1 MPCPQCAQLASTN
14 DQFCPACG
22 APRATALD
30 LAAEERKLVT
40 VVFCDLVDST
50 ALSGA
55 LDPETLRE
63 VILRYFERMH
73 RQIEAHGGTLEK
85 FIGDAVMAVFGVPVI
100 REDDAH
106 RALAAALAMLEDLE
120 DLNTELDATLG
131 VRLDVRIGVNTGQVV
146 AGSDASARQALISG
160 ETVNIAARLQ
170 TRAAPGQVLIGPQ
183 TLRAAGPAAQVDEVG
198 PLQLKGKVEP
208 VTAYRLV
215 GLDEDDPELLRRFD
229 VPLVGRES
237 ELDALDAAL
246 ARVAGGG
253 GAELL
258 LVVGE
263 AGIGK
268 TRLVREWRE
277 RSARHTARSGTGR
290 CRSFGEQGVLAPL
303 SEAVRTLLD
312 EPGAAAP
319 AEALTR
325 LADAVSEPTATTTT
339 GTGLTTPRP
348 LDRSLAQ
355 LAAILRGRTVE
366 RPAVLVLDDCQWAGP
381 VLLDAAERLIAALGP
396 APVLLLCLSRPELL
410 SARPELPILPVGGLS
425 WDESALLAAQLTE
438 LSAHQDAVPTRLLE
452 RAEGNPLHLEE
463 LLAAL
468 TEADGLNGPTLPD
481 ELPPTGRALLSAQID
496 GLERD
501 ERTTLDLAAV
511 LGRVFTAA
519 ELAELAHGGTDQDAF
534 ADPEDDVFTG
544 PIDGLPST
552 PPGTGDTT
560 PPRLHAALARLADR
574 RLIEPTDGI
583 TPPRSTTTDSTT
595 PPRSPEPPTTGYRF
609 SSGLVQESVYQS
621 MSKRARAERHERA
634 ADLPAVR
641 AAGDAAVGGHLER
654 AHRYRLELG
663 LLDARTD
670 TLRTRAA
677 AALGAAGARALAG
690 AELLKAADLLERSV
704 RLHYPNERTAGP
716 VLRRLGETRLALGRA
731 DEALPV
737 LAQVREAAADPL
749 DAAHARLA
757 LAARGLPP
765 GPEQPAATAR
775 AVLPLFTDS
784 GDALGLAR
792 ARLRLA
798 EEHLLAGRHTEAER
812 LLDQALD
819 EVSCTDAEL
828 DRAAI
833 LAALAASLL
842 AGPEPAAGATFR
854 LRALLAEHGS
864 GRRTV
869 RVALNGPLAVLL
881 ALRDRPDEA
890 ELLLAEANGLAGELS
905 LAEAMVSLPALT
917 AQAAAATGLTAHALD
932 LLADAAEIA
941 RRQGSAAPLPRLA
954 LTTARVLLDTDR
966 PAQAARHL
974 DGVDAAAALPPVLAV
989 ELDALRGRLAAAR
1002 GESEPALELTE
1013 RALRAA
1019 GATESVLLQ
1028 ALTALDRAH
1037 ALLLL
1042 DRPAEAAV
1050 AAATARDRFAAKG
1063 HLPGV
1068 RRAERLGGGR

>member
-1 MPCPQCAQLASTN
+1 MPCPLCAQLASTN

-22 APRATALD
+22 TPRAAALD

-170 TRAAPGQVLIGPQ
+170 TQAAPGQVLIGPQ
-183 TLRAAGPAAQVDEVG
+183 TLRAAGPAAQVHEVG
-198 PLQLKGKVEP
+198 PLRLKGKAEP

-229 VPLVGRES
+229 VPLVGRER
-237 ELDALDAAL
+237 ELAQLDAAL
-246 ARVAGGG
+246 VRVAGGQ

-268 TRLVREWRE
+268 TRLVREWQE
-277 RSARHTARSGTGR
+277 RTGRHTARCGTGR
-290 CRSFGEQGVLAPL
+290 CRSYGEQGVLTPL
-303 SEAVRTLLD
+303 AEAVGALLGG
-312 EPGAAAP
+312 PGAPAP
-319 AEALTR
+319 AEALDR
-325 LADAVSEPTATTTT
+325 LAQATAPGVSAEQS
-339 GTGLTTPRP
+339 
-348 LDRSLAQ
+348 LDR

-381 VLLDAAERLIAALGP
+381 VLLDAVERLVAALGQ
-396 APVLLLCLSRPELL
+396 APVLLLCL
-410 SARPELPILPVGGLS
+410 ARPELPASRPELPALPVGGLS

-468 TEADGLNGPTLPD
+468 TEADGPALAD
-481 ELPPTGRALLSAQID
+481 ELPPTGRALLSARID
-496 GLERD
+496 DLERD

-511 LGRVFTAA
+511 LGRAFTAA
-519 ELAELAHGGTDQDAF
+519 ELAQLAHGGADQDAF

-544 PIDGLPST
+544 PFDGLPGL
-552 PPGTGDTT
+552 PAGDDT
-560 PPRLHAALARLADR
+560 PPRLHAALARLTER
-574 RLIEPTDGI
+574 RLVEAAGT
-583 TPPRSTTTDSTT
+583 SF
-595 PPRSPEPPTTGYRF
+595 RF

-670 TLRTRAA
+670 ALRTRAA
-677 AALGAAGARALAG
+677 AALGVAGAHALAH
-690 AELLKAADLLERSV
+690 ADLPAATDLLERAV

-716 VLRRLGETRLALGRA
+716 ALRRLGEARLALGRA

-737 LAQVREAAADPL
+737 LAQVRDSAADPL

-775 AVLPLFTDS
+775 AVLPLFIDLR
-784 GDALGLAR
+784 DDLGQAR
-792 ARLRLA
+792 AGLRLA
-798 EEHLLAGRHTEAER
+798 EEHLLAGRHAEAER
-812 LLDQALD
+812 LLDDALD
-819 EVSCTDAEL
+819 HAARTDAEL
-828 DRAAI
+828 DRAAV

-842 AGPEPAAGATFR
+842 AGPEPVPNAVFR
-854 LRALLAEHGS
+854 LRALLAGHGA
-864 GRRTV
+864 GHRTV

-881 ALRDRPDEA
+881 ALRDRPGEA

-905 LAEAMVSLPALT
+905 LADAMISLPALT
-917 AQAAAATGLTAHALD
+917 AQAAAATGQTAQALD
-932 LLADAAEIA
+932 LLADAAEVA
-941 RRQGSAAPLPRLA
+941 RRLGNSAPLPRLA
-954 LTTARVLLDTDR
+954 LTTARALLDADR
-966 PAQAARHL
+966 PGPAARHL
-974 DGVDAAAALPPVLAV
+974 DGVDAAAALPPVLAI
-989 ELDALRGRLAAAR
+989 ELDALRGRLAASR
-1002 GESEPALELTE
+1002 GEADPALELT
-1013 RALRAA
+1013 AAAARAA
-1019 GATESVLLQ
+1019 EATESLLLQ

-1042 DRPAEAAV
+1042 DRRAEAAV

-1068 RRAERLGGGR
+1068 RRAERLGDAR

>member
-14 DQFCPACG
+14 DHFCPACG
-22 APRATALD
+22 TPRATALD
-30 LAAEERKLVT
+30 LAAEAHKLVT

-229 VPLVGRES
+229 VPLVGRDR
-237 ELDALDAAL
+237 ELDGLDAAL

-303 SEAVRTLLD
+303 AEAVRALLD
-312 EPGAAAP
+312 EPGATAP
-319 AEALTR
+319 AEALAR
-325 LADAVSEPTATTTT
+325 LADAVSAADPGAPTDPTDPGAP
-339 GTGLTTPRP
+339 TTPERG
-348 LDRSLAQ
+348 LDRALEQ

-381 VLLDAAERLIAALGP
+381 VLLDAAERLIALLGP
-396 APVLLLCLSRPELL
+396 APVLLLCLARPELL
-410 SARPELPILPVGGLS
+410 SARPELPQLPVGGLS

-438 LSAHQDAVPTRLLE
+438 LSAHQDTVPTRLLE

-468 TEADGLNGPTLPD
+468 TAADGPDGPALAD

-511 LGRVFTAA
+511 LGRAFTAA

-544 PIDGLPST
+544 PIDGLPGT
-552 PPGTGDTT
+552 PPGTGDDT

-574 RLIEPTDGI
+574 RLVEPTGLGRGGD
-583 TPPRSTTTDSTT
+583 
-595 PPRSPEPPTTGYRF
+595 GYRF

-641 AAGDAAVGGHLER
+641 TAGDAAVGGHLER

-677 AALGAAGARALAG
+677 AALGSAGADALAG

-704 RLHYPNERTAGP
+704 RLHYPSERTAGP

-737 LAQVREAAADPL
+737 LAQVRDAAADPL

-775 AVLPLFTDS
+775 AVLPLFTDG
-784 GDALGLAR
+784 GDPLGRAR
-792 ARLRLA
+792 ALLRLA
-798 EEHLLAGRHTEAER
+798 EEHLLAGRHTQAEL
-812 LLDQALD
+812 LLDQALG
-819 EVSCTDAEL
+819 EVSRTDAEL
-828 DRAAI
+828 DRAAV
-833 LAALAASLL
+833 LSALASSLL
-842 AGPEPAAGATFR
+842 AGPEPAPAATFR
-854 LRALLAEHGS
+854 LRALLAEHGD
-864 GRRTV
+864 GRRAV

-890 ELLLAEANGLAGELS
+890 ELLLTEANGLAGELS
-905 LAEAMVSLPALT
+905 LAEATVSLPALT

-932 LLADAAEIA
+932 LLADAAETA

-966 PAQAARHL
+966 PAQAAGHL

-1002 GESEPALELTE
+1002 GESGPALELTGS
-1013 RALRAA
+1013 ALRAA
-1019 GATESVLLQ
+1019 AATESVLLQ

>member
-1 MPCPQCAQLASTN
+1 MPCPQCAQLAFTN
-14 DQFCPACG
+14 DQFCPSCG
-22 APRATALD
+22 TPRAAALD

-170 TRAAPGQVLIGPQ
+170 THAAPGQVLIGPQ
-183 TLRAAGPAAQVDEVG
+183 TLRAAGPAAQVHEVG
-198 PLQLKGKVEP
+198 PLQLKGKAEP

-229 VPLVGRES
+229 VPLVGRDR
-237 ELDALDAAL
+237 ELAQLDAAL
-246 ARVAGGG
+246 TRVAAGL

-258 LVVGE
+258 LVAGE
-263 AGIGK
+263 PGIGK
-268 TRLVREWRE
+268 TRLVREWQE
-277 RSARHTARSGTGR
+277 RTARHAARCGTGR
-290 CRSFGEQGVLAPL
+290 CRSYGEQGALAPL
-303 SEAVRTLLD
+303 AEAVRTLLGD
-312 EPGAAAP
+312 SAAAAP
-319 AEALTR
+319 AEALARLDEATTPGLGVAQTCER
-325 LADAVSEPTATTTT
+325 LA
-339 GTGLTTPRP
+339 G
-348 LDRSLAQ
+348 
-355 LAAILRGRTVE
+355 ILRGRAVE
-366 RPAVLVLDDCQWAGP
+366 RPVVLVLDDCQWAGP
-381 VLLDAAERLIAALGP
+381 ALLDAAERLVAALGA
-396 APVLLLCLSRPELL
+396 APVLLLCL
-410 SARPELPILPVGGLS
+410 ARPELPAARPELPTLPLGGLS

-438 LSAHQDAVPTRLLE
+438 LSAHQDTVPTRLLE

-468 TEADGLNGPTLPD
+468 TESDGPALAD
-481 ELPPTGRALLSAQID
+481 ELPPTGRALLSARID
-496 GLERD
+496 DLERD

-511 LGRVFTAA
+511 LGRAFTAA
-519 ELAELAHGGTDQDAF
+519 ELAELAAGGADQDAF

-544 PIDGLPST
+544 PIDGLPGD
-552 PPGTGDTT
+552 PPAEGDRT
-560 PPRLHAALARLADR
+560 PPRLHAALAHLAER
-574 RLIEPTDGI
+574 RLIEPVG
-583 TPPRSTTTDSTT
+583 
-595 PPRSPEPPTTGYRF
+595 TGYRF

-634 ADLPAVR
+634 AELPAVR
-641 AAGDAAVGGHLER
+641 AAGDATVGGHLER

-677 AALGAAGARALAG
+677 AALGAAGDRTLGRADLP
-690 AELLKAADLLERSV
+690 AAVDLLERAV

-716 VLRRLGETRLALGRA
+716 ALRRLGEARLALGRA

-737 LAQVREAAADPL
+737 LAQVRDAAADPL

-775 AVLPLFTDS
+775 AVLPLFTDA
-784 GDALGLAR
+784 GDALGQAR
-792 ARLRLA
+792 AHLRLA

-812 LLDQALD
+812 LLDEALGHAAR
-819 EVSCTDAEL
+819 TDAEL
-828 DRAAI
+828 DRAAV

-842 AGPEPAAGATFR
+842 AGPTPVPNAVFR
-854 LRALLAEHGS
+854 LRALLTEHGA

-869 RVALNGPLAVLL
+869 RVAMNGPLAVLL
-881 ALRDRPDEA
+881 ALRDRPGEA

-905 LAEAMVSLPALT
+905 LADAMVSLPALT
-917 AQAAAATGLTAHALD
+917 AQAAAATGQTAQALD

-941 RRQGSAAPLPRLA
+941 RRLGAAAPLPRLA

-974 DGVDAAAALPPVLAV
+974 DGVDGLGALPPVLAI
-989 ELDALRGRLAAAR
+989 ELDALRGRLAATA
-1002 GESEPALELTE
+1002 GESGPALELTE
-1013 RALRAA
+1013 TAAHAA
-1019 GATESVLLQ
+1019 GETESLLLQ

-1068 RRAERLGGGR
+1068 RRAERLGGTR

>member
-1 MPCPQCAQLASTN
+1 MPCPLCAQLANTN

-22 APRATALD
+22 TSRAAALD

-120 DLNTELDATLG
+120 DLNAELDATLG

-198 PLQLKGKVEP
+198 PLQLKGKAEP

-229 VPLVGRES
+229 VPLVGRER
-237 ELDALDAAL
+237 ELEALDAAL

-277 RSARHTARSGTGR
+277 RSARLTARCGTGR
-290 CRSFGEQGVLAPL
+290 CRSFGEQGVPAPL
-303 SEAVRTLLD
+303 AEAVRTLLD
-312 EPGAAAP
+312 EPGAPAP
-319 AEALTR
+319 AEALAR
-325 LADAVSEPTATTTT
+325 LAEATDTTTDT
-339 GTGLTTPRP
+339 MSDATSDEAHN
-348 LDRSLAQ
+348 LDRSLDQ

-381 VLLDAAERLIAALGP
+381 ALLDAAERLVAALGP

-410 SARPELPILPVGGLS
+410 ASRPELLSPRPKSATLPVGGLS

-438 LSAHQDAVPTRLLE
+438 LSAHQDTVPTRLLE

-468 TEADGLNGPTLPD
+468 TEADGPGDAALAD
-481 ELPPTGRALLSAQID
+481 ELPPTGRALLSARID

-511 LGRVFTAA
+511 LGRAFTAA
-519 ELAELAHGGTDQDAF
+519 ELAQLAHGGTDQDAF

-544 PIDGLPST
+544 PIDGLPAA
-552 PPGTGDTT
+552 PPADGDDT
-560 PPRLHAALARLADR
+560 PPRLHAALARLAER
-574 RLIEPTDGI
+574 RLVEPAG
-583 TPPRSTTTDSTT
+583 
-595 PPRSPEPPTTGYRF
+595 TGYRF

-641 AAGDAAVGGHLER
+641 ATGAAAVGGHLER

-677 AALGAAGARALAG
+677 AALGAAGAAALAC
-690 AELLKAADLLERSV
+690 ADLAAADDLLERAA
-704 RLHYPNERTAGP
+704 RLHYPNERAAGP

-731 DEALPV
+731 EEALPV
-737 LAQVREAAADPL
+737 LAQVRDSAADPL

-775 AVLPLFTDS
+775 AVLPLFTDA
-784 GDALGLAR
+784 GDALGQAR

-798 EEHLLAGRHTEAER
+798 EEHLLAGRHTEADR
-812 LLDQALD
+812 LLDQALG
-819 EVSCTDAEL
+819 EVSRTDAEL
-828 DRAAI
+828 DRAAV
-833 LAALAASLL
+833 LSALAASLL
-842 AGPEPAAGATFR
+842 AGPEPAPAATFR
-854 LRALLAEHGS
+854 LRALLAEHGA

-905 LAEAMVSLPALT
+905 LAEAMVSLPTLT
-917 AQAAAATGLTAHALD
+917 AQAAAAAGLSGHALD

-954 LTTARVLLDTDR
+954 LTTARVLLDSDR
-966 PAQAARHL
+966 PEPAARHL

-1002 GESEPALELTE
+1002 GESAPALELTGS
-1013 RALRAA
+1013 ALRAA
-1019 GATESVLLQ
+1019 EATESVLLQ

>member
-1 MPCPQCAQLASTN
+1 MPCPLCAQLASTN
-14 DQFCPACG
+14 DQFCPSCG
-22 APRATALD
+22 TSRAAALD

-170 TRAAPGQVLIGPQ
+170 TQAAPGQVLIGPQ
-183 TLRAAGPAAQVDEVG
+183 TLRAAGPAAQVHEVG
-198 PLQLKGKVEP
+198 PLRLKGKTEP

-229 VPLVGRES
+229 VPLVGRER
-237 ELDALDAAL
+237 ELAQLDAAL
-246 ARVAGGG
+246 ARTAGGH

-268 TRLVREWRE
+268 TRLVREWQE
-277 RSARHTARSGTGR
+277 RVGRHSARCGTGR
-290 CRSFGEQGVLAPL
+290 CRSYGEQGVLAPL
-303 SEAVRTLLD
+303 
-312 EPGAAAP
+312 
-319 AEALTR
+319 
-325 LADAVSEPTATTTT
+325 ADAVRALLGDRGATAPVEALARLDAATAP
-339 GTGLTTPRP
+339 GVGAEES
-348 LDRSLAQ
+348 LDR

-381 VLLDAAERLIAALGP
+381 VLLDAAERLVAALGP
-396 APVLLLCLSRPELL
+396 APVLLLCLTRPELPASRPELP
-410 SARPELPILPVGGLS
+410 ALPVGGLS

-468 TEADGLNGPTLPD
+468 TEADGPTLAD
-481 ELPPTGRALLSAQID
+481 ELPPTGRALLSARID
-496 GLERD
+496 DLERD
-501 ERTTLDLAAV
+501 ERTTLDLSAV
-511 LGRVFTAA
+511 LGRAFTAA
-519 ELAELAHGGTDQDAF
+519 ELAELAHGGADQDVF

-544 PIDGLPST
+544 PIDGLPGL
-552 PPGTGDTT
+552 PETGDAT
-560 PPRLHAALARLADR
+560 PPRLHAALARLAER
-574 RLIEPTDGI
+574 RLVEPAGT
-583 TPPRSTTTDSTT
+583 SF
-595 PPRSPEPPTTGYRF
+595 RF

-641 AAGDAAVGGHLER
+641 AAGAAAVGGHLER

-670 TLRTRAA
+670 SLRTRAA
-677 AALGAAGARALAG
+677 AALGLAG
-690 AELLKAADLLERSV
+690 AQALGHADLPAATDLLERAV

-716 VLRRLGETRLALGRA
+716 TLRRLGEARLALGRA
-731 DEALPV
+731 EEALPV
-737 LAQVREAAADPL
+737 LAQVRDSAADPL

-775 AVLPLFTDS
+775 AVLPLFTDL
-784 GDALGLAR
+784 GDDLGQAR

-812 LLDQALD
+812 LLDDALGHAAR
-819 EVSCTDAEL
+819 TDAEL
-828 DRAAI
+828 DRAAV

-842 AGPEPAAGATFR
+842 AGPEPVPNAVFR
-854 LRALLAEHGS
+854 LRALLAGHGA
-864 GRRTV
+864 GHRTV

-881 ALRDRPDEA
+881 ALRDRPGEA

-905 LAEAMVSLPALT
+905 LADAMISLPALT
-917 AQAAAATGLTAHALD
+917 AQAAAATGQTGQALD
-932 LLADAAEIA
+932 LLADAAEVA
-941 RRQGSAAPLPRLA
+941 RRLGAAAPLPRLA

-966 PAQAARHL
+966 PGPAARHL
-974 DGVDAAAALPPVLAV
+974 DGVDAAAALPPVLAI
-989 ELDALRGRLAAAR
+989 ELDALRGRLAAAG
-1002 GESEPALELTE
+1002 GEAEPALELTGS
-1013 RALRAA
+1013 AVRAA
-1019 GATESVLLQ
+1019 EATESLLLQ

-1068 RRAERLGGGR
+1068 RRAERLGGTR

>member
-1 MPCPQCAQLASTN
+1 MPCPLCAQLVATN
-14 DQFCPACG
+14 DQFCPSCG
-22 APRATALD
+22 TPRAAALD

-198 PLQLKGKVEP
+198 PLQLKGKAEP

-229 VPLVGRES
+229 VPLVGRER
-237 ELDALDAAL
+237 ELAELDAAL
-246 ARVAGGG
+246 ARVAGGS

-263 AGIGK
+263 PGIGK

-277 RSARHTARSGTGR
+277 RVGRRTARCGTAR

-303 SEAVRTLLD
+303 AEAVRTLLD
-312 EPGAAAP
+312 EPEGAAP
-319 AEALTR
+319 AEALAR
-325 LADAVSEPTATTTT
+325 LDEATAP
-339 GTGLTTPRP
+339 GVGAGQ
-348 LDRSLAQ
+348 SLEL

-381 VLLDAAERLIAALGP
+381 ALLDAAERLTEALGT
-396 APVLLLCLSRPELL
+396 APVLLLCL
-410 SARPELPILPVGGLS
+410 ARPELPAARPELPALPVGGLS

-438 LSAHQDAVPTRLLE
+438 LSAHQDTVPSRLLE

-468 TEADGLNGPTLPD
+468 TEAEGPAHD

-501 ERTTLDLAAV
+501 ERATLDLAAV
-511 LGRVFTAA
+511 LGRAFTAA
-519 ELAELAHGGTDQDAF
+519 ELAELAHGGSDQDTF

-544 PIDGLPST
+544 PIDGLPAGPAADGES
-552 PPGTGDTT
+552 T
-560 PPRLHAALARLADR
+560 PPRLHAALARLAER
-574 RLIEPTDGI
+574 RLVEPTG
-583 TPPRSTTTDSTT
+583 P
-595 PPRSPEPPTTGYRF
+595 GYRF

-641 AAGDAAVGGHLER
+641 SAGDGAVGGHLER

-677 AALGAAGARALAG
+677 AALGAAGAGALAR
-690 AELLKAADLLERSV
+690 ADLPAAVDLLERAV
-704 RLHYPNERTAGP
+704 RLHYPNERAAGP
-716 VLRRLGETRLALGRA
+716 VLRRLGEARLAVGRA

-737 LAQVREAAADPL
+737 LAQVRDAAADPL

-757 LAARGLPP
+757 LASRGLPP
-765 GPEQPAATAR
+765 GQDQPAATAR
-775 AVLPLFTDS
+775 AVLPLFTDT
-784 GDALGLAR
+784 GDDLGQAR

-798 EEHLLAGRHTEAER
+798 EERLLAGRHAEAEQ
-812 LLDQALD
+812 LLEQALD
-819 EVSCTDAEL
+819 HVSRTDAEL
-828 DRAAI
+828 DRAAV

-842 AGPEPAAGATFR
+842 AGPEPVPNATFR
-854 LRALLAEHGS
+854 LRALLAEHGT

-881 ALRDRPDEA
+881 ALRDRPEEA

-905 LAEAMVSLPALT
+905 LAEAMVALPALT
-917 AQAAAATGLTAHALD
+917 AQAAAATGQSGQALD

-941 RRQGSAAPLPRLA
+941 RHQGTAAPLPRLA

-974 DGVDAAAALPPVLAV
+974 DGADAVASLPPVLAV

-1002 GESEPALELTE
+1002 GEALPALDLTAA
-1013 RALRAA
+1013 ALDAA
-1019 GATESVLLQ
+1019 EATESLLLR

-1050 AAATARDRFAAKG
+1050 AATLARDHFAAKG

-1068 RRAERLGGGR
+1068 RRAERLGGTR

>member
-1 MPCPQCAQLASTN
+1 MPCPLCAQLVATN

-22 APRATALD
+22 TPRAAALD

-73 RQIEAHGGTLEK
+73 RRIEAHGGTLEK

-170 TRAAPGQVLIGPQ
+170 TQAAPGQVLIGAQ

-198 PLQLKGKVEP
+198 PLRLKGKAEP

-229 VPLVGRES
+229 VPLVGRER
-237 ELDALDAAL
+237 ELAGLDAAL
-246 ARVAGGG
+246 ARVAGGS

-258 LVVGE
+258 LVAGE

-268 TRLVREWRE
+268 TRLVRDWRE
-277 RSARHTARSGTGR
+277 RVGRRTARCGTAR

-303 SEAVRTLLD
+303 AEAVRTLLD
-312 EPGAAAP
+312 EPEGAAP
-319 AEALTR
+319 AEALAR
-325 LADAVSEPTATTTT
+325 LAEATAPGI
-339 GTGLTTPRP
+339 GTG
-348 LDRSLAQ
+348 RSLEL

-366 RPAVLVLDDCQWAGP
+366 RPAVLVLDDCQWAGAA
-381 VLLDAAERLIAALGP
+381 LLDAAERLIGALGA
-396 APVLLLCLSRPELL
+396 APVLLLCLGRPELRA
-410 SARPELPILPVGGLS
+410 ARPELATLPVGGLS

-438 LSAHQDAVPTRLLE
+438 LSAHQDTVPARLLE

-468 TEADGLNGPTLPD
+468 TEADGPAPAD
-481 ELPPTGRALLSAQID
+481 ELPPAGRALLSARID

-501 ERTTLDLAAV
+501 ERATLDLAAV
-511 LGRVFTAA
+511 LGRAFTAA
-519 ELAELAHGGTDQDAF
+519 ALAGLAHGGADQDAF

-544 PIDGLPST
+544 PIDGLPAG
-552 PPGTGDTT
+552 PDAADDT
-560 PPRLHAALARLADR
+560 PPRLHAALARLAER
-574 RLIEPTDGI
+574 HLVEPAGA
-583 TPPRSTTTDSTT
+583 
-595 PPRSPEPPTTGYRF
+595 GYRF

-641 AAGDAAVGGHLER
+641 ATGDAAVGGHLER

-670 TLRTRAA
+670 TLRSRAA
-677 AALGAAGARALAG
+677 TALGAAGAGALAR
-690 AELLKAADLLERSV
+690 AELAPAVDLLERAV
-704 RLHYPNERTAGP
+704 RLHYPNERAAGP
-716 VLRRLGETRLALGRA
+716 TLRRLGEARLALGRA

-737 LAQVREAAADPL
+737 LAQVRDSAADPL

-765 GPEQPAATAR
+765 GQDQPAATAR
-775 AVLPLFTDS
+775 AVLPLFADT
-784 GDALGLAR
+784 GDDLGQAR

-819 EVSCTDAEL
+819 QVSRTDAEL
-828 DRAAI
+828 DRAAV

-842 AGPEPAAGATFR
+842 AGPEPVPNATFR
-854 LRALLAEHGS
+854 LRALLAEHGP
-864 GRRTV
+864 GRRAV

-905 LAEAMVSLPALT
+905 LAEAMVALPALT
-917 AQAAAATGLTAHALD
+917 AQAAAATGQTGQALD
-932 LLADAAEIA
+932 LLADAAGIA
-941 RRQGSAAPLPRLA
+941 RHQGSAAPLPRLA

-966 PAQAARHL
+966 PAPAARHL
-974 DGVDAAAALPPVLAV
+974 DGVDAGVVLPPVLAV

-1002 GESEPALELTE
+1002 GESAPALDLT
-1013 RALRAA
+1013 AA
-1019 GATESVLLQ
+1019 AQSAAEATESLLLQ

-1042 DRPAEAAV
+1042 GRPAEAAV

-1068 RRAERLGGGR
+1068 RRAARLGGTR

>member
-1 MPCPQCAQLASTN
+1 MPCPLCAQPAATT
-14 DQFCPACG
+14 DQFCPSCG
-22 APRATALD
+22 TSRTAALD
-30 LAAEERKLVT
+30 PAAEERKLVT

-50 ALSGA
+50 ALAAA

-73 RQIEAHGGTLEK
+73 HRIEAHGGTLEK

-198 PLQLKGKVEP
+198 PLRLKGKAEP

-229 VPLVGRES
+229 VPLVGRER
-237 ELDALDAAL
+237 ELAALDAAL
-246 ARVAGGG
+246 ARVAGGS

-258 LVVGE
+258 LVAGE

-268 TRLVREWRE
+268 TRLVRDWRE
-277 RSARHTARSGTGR
+277 RVGRRSARCGTAR

-303 SEAVRTLLD
+303 AEAVRTLLD
-312 EPGAAAP
+312 EPEGAAP
-319 AEALTR
+319 AEALAR
-325 LADAVSEPTATTTT
+325 LDEATAPGLDA
-339 GTGLTTPRP
+339 G
-348 LDRSLAQ
+348 RSLEL
-355 LAAILRGRTVE
+355 LAAILRGRTME

-381 VLLDAAERLIAALGP
+381 ALLDATERLAEALGT
-396 APVLLLCLSRPELL
+396 APVLLLCLARPELRA
-410 SARPELPILPVGGLS
+410 ARPELPTLPVGGLS

-438 LSAHQDAVPTRLLE
+438 LSAHQDAVPTRLLQ

-468 TEADGLNGPTLPD
+468 TEAEGPAPAD
-481 ELPPTGRALLSAQID
+481 ELPPAGRALLSAQID

-501 ERTTLDLAAV
+501 ERATLDLAAV
-511 LGRVFTAA
+511 LGRAFTPA
-519 ELAELAHGGTDQDAF
+519 ELAELAHGGSDQDAF
-534 ADPEDDVFTG
+534 AEPEDDVFTG
-544 PIDGLPST
+544 PIDGLPT
-552 PPGTGDTT
+552 GPPAAGDDA
-560 PPRLHAALARLADR
+560 PPRLHAALARLAER
-574 RLIEPTDGI
+574 RLVEPTG
-583 TPPRSTTTDSTT
+583 
-595 PPRSPEPPTTGYRF
+595 TGYRF
-609 SSGLVQESVYQS
+609 GSGLVQESVYQS

-634 ADLPAVR
+634 AELPAVR
-641 AAGDAAVGGHLER
+641 SAGPAVVGGHLER

-677 AALGAAGARALAG
+677 AALGAAGADALAG
-690 AELLKAADLLERSV
+690 ADLPAAADLLERAV
-704 RLHYPNERTAGP
+704 RLHYPNERGTGP
-716 VLRRLGETRLALGRA
+716 VLRRLGEARLALGRA

-737 LAQVREAAADPL
+737 LVQVRDAAADPL

-765 GPEQPAATAR
+765 GRDQPAATAR
-775 AVLPLFTDS
+775 AVLPLFADT
-784 GDALGLAR
+784 GDDLGRAR
-792 ARLRLA
+792 ALLRLA
-798 EEHLLAGRHTEAER
+798 EEHLLAGRHTEADQ

-819 EVSCTDAEL
+819 RVSRTDAEL
-828 DRAAI
+828 DRAAV

-842 AGPEPAAGATFR
+842 AGPEPVPHATFR
-854 LRALLAEHGS
+854 LRALLAEHGT
-864 GRRTV
+864 GRRTA

-881 ALRDRPDEA
+881 ALRDRPEEA

-905 LAEAMVSLPALT
+905 LAEAMVALPALT
-917 AQAAAATGLTAHALD
+917 AQAAAATGRFDQALD

-941 RRQGSAAPLPRLA
+941 RHQGAAAPLPRLA

-966 PAQAARHL
+966 PARAAQHL
-974 DGVDAAAALPPVLAV
+974 DGADAAAALPPVLAI

-1002 GESEPALELTE
+1002 GEARPALELTAA
-1013 RALRAA
+1013 ALGAA
-1019 GATESVLLQ
+1019 EATESLLLQ

-1042 DRPAEAAV
+1042 DRPAEAAE
-1050 AAATARDRFAAKG
+1050 AAATARGRFAAKG

-1068 RRAERLGGGR
+1068 RRAERLGGNG

>member
-1 MPCPQCAQLASTN
+1 MPCPQCAQLAGTN
-14 DQFCPACG
+14 DQFCPSCG
-22 APRATALD
+22 TSRAAALD

-170 TRAAPGQVLIGPQ
+170 TQAAPGQVLIGPQ
-183 TLRAAGPAAQVDEVG
+183 TLRAAGPAAQVHEVG
-198 PLQLKGKVEP
+198 PLRLKGKAEP

-229 VPLVGRES
+229 VPLVGRER
-237 ELDALDAAL
+237 ELALLDAAL
-246 ARVAGGG
+246 ARVAGGR

-268 TRLVREWRE
+268 TRLVREWQE
-277 RSARHTARSGTGR
+277 RVGRRAARCGTGR
-290 CRSFGEQGVLAPL
+290 CRSYGEQGVLTPL
-303 SEAVRTLLD
+303 AEAVRALLD
-312 EPGAAAP
+312 DGAGAAAP
-319 AEALTR
+319 AEALAR
-325 LADAVSEPTATTTT
+325 LEDAVAPEVGAAES
-339 GTGLTTPRP
+339 
-348 LDRSLAQ
+348 LDR

-381 VLLDAAERLIAALGP
+381 VLLDAAERLVAALGA
-396 APVLLLCLSRPELL
+396 APVLLLCL
-410 SARPELPILPVGGLS
+410 ARPELPASRPELPALPVGGLS

-438 LSAHQDAVPTRLLE
+438 LSAHQDTVPGRLLE

-468 TEADGLNGPTLPD
+468 TEADGPALAE
-481 ELPPTGRALLSAQID
+481 ELPPTGRALLSARID
-496 GLERD
+496 DLERD

-511 LGRVFTAA
+511 LGRAFRAA
-519 ELAELAHGGTDQDAF
+519 ELAGLAHGGADQDAF

-544 PIDGLPST
+544 PLDGLPGLAGGS
-552 PPGTGDTT
+552 GDDT
-560 PPRLHAALARLADR
+560 PPRLHAALQRLAER
-574 RLIEPTDGI
+574 RLVEPAGD
-583 TPPRSTTTDSTT
+583 
-595 PPRSPEPPTTGYRF
+595 GYRF

-641 AAGDAAVGGHLER
+641 TAGGAAVGDHLER

-670 TLRTRAA
+670 ALRTRAA
-677 AALGAAGARALAG
+677 ATLGAAGALALEHAD
-690 AELLKAADLLERSV
+690 LPAATDLLERAV
-704 RLHYPNERTAGP
+704 RLHYPNERGAGP
-716 VLRRLGETRLALGRA
+716 VLRRLGEARLALGRA
-731 DEALPV
+731 EEALPV
-737 LAQVREAAADPL
+737 LAQVRDAAADPL

-757 LAARGLPP
+757 LATRGLPP
-765 GPEQPAATAR
+765 GPDQPAATAR
-775 AVLPLFTDS
+775 AVLPLFAGA
-784 GDALGLAR
+784 GDDLGQAR

-798 EEHLLAGRHTEAER
+798 EEHLLAGRHTEADR
-812 LLDQALD
+812 LLDEALGH
-819 EVSCTDAEL
+819 VSRTDAEL
-828 DRAAI
+828 DRAAV

-842 AGPEPAAGATFR
+842 AGPEPVPNATFR
-854 LRALLAEHGS
+854 LRALLAEHGA

-869 RVALNGPLAVLL
+869 RVALDGPLAVLL
-881 ALRDRPDEA
+881 ALRDRPGEA

-905 LAEAMVSLPALT
+905 LADAMISLPALT
-917 AQAAAATGLTAHALD
+917 AQAAAATGQTGQALE
-932 LLADAAEIA
+932 LLADAAEVA
-941 RRQGSAAPLPRLA
+941 RRLGSAAPLPRLA

-966 PAQAARHL
+966 PGQAARHL
-974 DGVDAAAALPPVLAV
+974 EGVDATAAPAPVLAI
-989 ELDALRGRLAAAR
+989 ELDALRGRVAATA
-1002 GESEPALELTE
+1002 GEAGPALELTAAAAAAAE
-1013 RALRAA
+1013 R
-1019 GATESVLLQ
+1019 TESLLLQ

-1042 DRPAEAAV
+1042 DRPAEAAA

-1068 RRAERLGGGR
+1068 RRAERIGGAR